1 MNGSDHI
8 VNEFMVGRLSRRQL
22 IRQLMAMGAATS
34 GAGALARA
42 AQQENGST
50 FQARSIDHVALSVTD
65 IDRSRAWYERHLG
78 LRTTSV
84 SETSA
89 FLDCGPDF
97 LALFKGEKPGL
108 HHYSFSIPDYSQK
121 SAAERLREAGLTPK
135 LRGRRTYF
143 DDPDGI
149 EVQVS
154 QA

>member
-1 MNGSDHI
+1 MNGSDRI
-8 VNEFMVGRLSRRQL
+8 VNEFLGGRLSRRQL
-22 IRQLMAMGAATS
+22 ITQLMAMGAAAS

-50 FQARSIDHVALSVTD
+50 FQARSIDHIALSVTD
-65 IDRSRAWYERHLG
+65 IERSRAWYEEHLA

-84 SETSA
+84 SRTSA

-108 HHYSFSIPDYSQK
+108 HHYSYAIPDYSQEG
-121 SAAERLREAGLTPK
+121 AAERLREAGLEPK
-135 LRGRRTYF
+135 LRGNRTYF